1 MFHGSC
7 YKERIKKGANTFTNY
22 IKKINLPS
30 ARGSDMGMVKRE
42 REKGF
47 SGINKATAMT
57 GRFVH
62 EKVLEITATLPKGK
76 LLDIPCGQGALGE
89 RLRAQGFDIYCGDI
103 DPEWYRI
110 EGGHFHRVDLNGN
123 LPYKDHSFACVTCVE
138 GIEHLENPHLLIRE
152 ISRILGI
159 GGRVVITTP
168 NIMKIK
174 SRLHFLLRGYFDD
187 VRKLSQPSNKR
198 ELLGLHINPIP
209 FVELKYILERY
220 GFRIE
225 IVSCSRFV
233 KQYLWVIPFLMP
245 LIWFMTHRKNQEA
258 RFLLRRELLRGDIMI
273 ILARRI
279 E

>member
-1 MFHGSC
+1 MSEV
-7 YKERIKKGANTFTNY
+7 ERGW
-22 IKKINLPS
+22 
-30 ARGSDMGMVKRE
+30 
-42 REKGF
+42 EKGLHKV
-47 SGINKATAMT
+47 NKATAMT
-57 GRFVH
+57 ARSVH

-110 EGGHFHRVDLNGN
+110 EGGHFHRVDLNSN
-123 LPYKDHSFACVTCVE
+123 LPYKGHSFNCVTCVE

-152 ISRILGI
+152 ISRILEI

-174 SRLHFLLRGYFDD
+174 SRLYFLLRGYFDD
-187 VRKLSQPSNKR
+187 FRKFSQPSTKR

-209 FVELKYILERY
+209 FGELKYILERY
-220 GFRIE
+220 GFHIE
-225 IVSCSRFV
+225 TVTCNRLV
-233 KQYLWVIPFLMP
+233 KHYRWLIPFLMP
-245 LIWFMTHRKNQEA
+245 LIWFMTQRKNQEA
-258 RFLLRRELLRGDIMI
+258 RFLLKRELLRGDIMV
-273 ILARRI
+273 ILARKI